1 MKSII
6 KYKSL
11 GILLVLVLMVI
22 ILAILSPAFLT
33 TDNIFNV
40 IRSFS
45 FVALMAI
52 GVTLTILTGGIDLS
66 VGSIL
71 GLCGCLTAILM
82 NMGLPV
88 PVALILGL
96 ASGAFIGFINGR
108 LIAGFRIPP
117 FIVTLGMLSM
127 ARGLAFVVTKGWPV
141 SGLPESFLK
150 IGQGYLW
157 IIPIPVLFLAFIVL
171 LMSILL
177 NRTALGRYF
186 YALGGNEEAA
196 RLSGVPVGKVKTMAY
211 VLSGFLSAFAGILL
225 VARLGVAQSIVGQGY
240 ELDAIAASVIGGT
253 SLMGG
258 IGTISGVII
267 GAAIMGVLRNG
278 LVLMGISAFWQQ
290 IALGAIIVIAVALDK
305 NRA

>member
-1 MKSII
+1 MKNIF

-11 GILLVLVLMVI
+11 GILLVLIVMVI
-22 ILAILSPAFLT
+22 GLAIVSPAFLT
-33 TDNIFNV
+33 TDNVFNV
-40 IRSFS
+40 IRSFT
-45 FVALMAI
+45 FVALMAM

-71 GLCGCLTAILM
+71 GLCGCLTAILI
-82 NMGLPV
+82 NMELPV
-88 PVALILGL
+88 SLSILLGL
-96 ASGAFIGFINGR
+96 AGGVFIGLINGKLITR
-108 LIAGFRIPP
+108 LKIPP
-117 FIVTLGMLSM
+117 FIVTLGMLSI
-127 ARGLAFVVTKGWPV
+127 ARGFAFVVTKGWPV
-141 SGLPESFLK
+141 SGLPDSFLK
-150 IGQGYLW
+150 IGQGYFW
-157 IIPIPVLFLAFIVL
+157 IIPIPVIFLMFIVL

-177 NRTALGRYF
+177 NRTVLGRYF
-186 YALGGNEEAA
+186 YAIGGNEEAA
-196 RLSGVPVGKVKTMAY
+196 RLSGVPVDQVKTMAY
-211 VLSGFLSAFAGILL
+211 VISGFLSAFAGILL

-290 IALGAIIVIAVALDK
+290 IALGSIIVIAVAFDK
-305 NRA
+305 NRG

>member
-1 MKSII
+1 
-6 KYKSL
+6 
-11 GILLVLVLMVI
+11 
-22 ILAILSPAFLT
+22 
-33 TDNIFNV
+33 
-40 IRSFS
+40 
-45 FVALMAI
+45 
-52 GVTLTILTGGIDLS
+52 
-66 VGSIL
+66 
-71 GLCGCLTAILM
+71 
-82 NMGLPV
+82 
-88 PVALILGL
+88 
-96 ASGAFIGFINGR
+96 
-108 LIAGFRIPP
+108 
-117 FIVTLGMLSM
+117 M

-141 SGLPESFLK
+141 SGLPESYLK

-157 IIPIPVLFLAFIVL
+157 IIPIPVIFLVVIVL

-177 NRTALGRYF
+177 NKTTIGRYF

-278 LVLMGISAFWQQ
+278 LVLLGISAFWQQ
-290 IALGAIIVIAVALDK
+290 FALGAIIVIAVALDK